1 MEKWNFE
8 EYRLKMDRA
17 ATDQEKQ
24 EVFQELAK
32 LVLCRRTSNENTI
45 MEMMEMQLVDCS
57 YQEKSVTL
65 RFPVMSWQINPI
77 GTLHGGISATAADD
91 TGGLLTQMVTMTGVT
106 PTVYLNTSYLSP
118 VKLGDNLIVKARI
131 ERAGKR
137 LIHVHV
143 EGWAEAAGEMAIAA
157 MATYMAVYD

>member
-8 EYRLKMDRA
+8 EYRLKMDQA

-24 EVFQELAK
+24 EVFLALAK
-32 LVLCRRTSNENTI
+32 RVLCRRTSNEDTI
-45 MEMMEMQLVDCS
+45 MEMMKMELVDCS
-57 YQEKSVTL
+57 YREKSVTL

-77 GTLHGGISATAADD
+77 GTMHGGISATAADD

-118 VKLGDNLIVKARI
+118 VKLGDDLIVKARI

-143 EGWAEAAGEMAIAA
+143 EGWSEATGEMAIAA
-157 MATYMAVYD
+157 MATYMAIYD

>member
-8 EYRLKMDRA
+8 EYRLKMNQA
-17 ATDQEKQ
+17 VTDQEKQ

-118 VKLGDNLIVKARI
+118 VKLGDDLIVKARI

-143 EGWAEAAGEMAIAA
+143 EGWSEATGEMAIAA
-157 MATYMAVYD
+157 MATYMAIYD

>member
-8 EYRLKMDRA
+8 EYRLKMDQA

-24 EVFQELAK
+24 EVFLALAK
-32 LVLCRRTSNENTI
+32 RVLCRRTSNEDTI
-45 MEMMEMQLVDCS
+45 MEMMEMELVDCS

-77 GTLHGGISATAADD
+77 GTMHGGISATAADD

-106 PTVYLNTSYLSP
+106 PTVYLNISYLSP
-118 VKLGDNLIVKARI
+118 VKRGDDLIVKARI

-143 EGWAEAAGEMAIAA
+143 EGWSEATGEMAIAA
-157 MATYMAVYD
+157 MATYMAIYD

>member
-1 MEKWNFE
+1 MGEWNFE
-8 EYRLKMDRA
+8 EYRLKMNQA
-17 ATDQEKQ
+17 AAEQEKQ
-24 EVFQELAK
+24 IVFQELAER
-32 LVLCRRTSNENTI
+32 VLCRRTTNEDTI

-57 YQEKSVTL
+57 YQEKSVVL

-118 VKLGDNLIVKARI
+118 VKLGDNLIVKAKI

-137 LIHVHV
+137 LVHVHV
-143 EGWAEAAGEMAIAA
+143 EGRSEATGEMAIAA
-157 MATYMAVYD
+157 MATYMPIYD

>member
-8 EYRLKMDRA
+8 EYRLKMDQA

-24 EVFQELAK
+24 EVFLALAK
-32 LVLCRRTSNENTI
+32 RVLCRRTSNEDTI
-45 MEMMEMQLVDCS
+45 MEMMEMELVDCS
-57 YQEKSVTL
+57 YHEKSVTL

-77 GTLHGGISATAADD
+77 GTMHGGISATAADD

-106 PTVYLNTSYLSP
+106 PTVYLNISYLSP
-118 VKLGDNLIVKARI
+118 VKRGDDLIVKARI

-143 EGWAEAAGEMAIAA
+143 EGWSEATGEMAIAA
-157 MATYMAVYD
+157 MATYMAIYD